1 MKKPEKLLWLSKFTW
16 RGWLNQKN
24 AIRRESMD
32 ASGARRRILAYRVV
46 FWKRSPRLVLLRRVV
61 PGQKEKS
68 SKRID
73 RLLLFCVGRRDWT
86 RTNDPHHVKV
96 VL

>member
-32 ASGARRRILAYRVV
+32 ASGARRRILAYGVV
-46 FWKRSPRLVLLRRVV
+46 FWKRSQSFLLRRRLV
-61 PGQKEKS
+61 PGEIKNAVGEL
-68 SKRID
+68 IAY
-73 RLLLFCVGRRDWT
+73 CVLCW
-86 RTNDPHHVKV
+86 
-96 VL
+96 